1 VSARRRRAVSPALR
15 LAIVL
20 WIVATALAAPW
31 TIVPGLGA
39 SPASAAT
46 PIAHKG
52 VTYGTDGGQTLVLDA
67 IQPSGGGLHPAVI
80 LVHGGQWV
88 SETRSIFIPA
98 AFKFA
103 EAGWVAFTID
113 YNMNA
118 PRYPREID
126 DVSTAVTWVRQ
137 HASTYGVDPKR
148 IGLLGASSGA
158 DIAGVEAARGSGA
171 LDTGDRVKA
180 VVTWSGPMELPQLVS
195 DPQDGCSGPTCQKRS
210 ILVPAV
216 QNYLGCSLAECP
228 DDYSGSSVTPHLD
241 KTDPPMFLVN
251 SEDEVIPLSQAQDV
265 ATKLESLGIPHE
277 LDVIPGTGHANVYGA
292 QAVEPSIEFLTKYV
306 GAPSG
311 SSGGSGGGGQT
322 GGQGGPGGGSASR
335 TGWVLWA
342 VVAAAIVFGLAVG
355 VSLYRMG
362 GRTGS
367 RRAPP
372 SS

>member
-1 VSARRRRAVSPALR
+1 MGTMACVSARRRRRALLPALG
-15 LAIVL
+15 LILVL
-20 WIVATALAAPW
+20 WI
-31 TIVPGLGA
+31 A
-39 SPASAAT
+39 SPAAAAT
-46 PIAHKG
+46 PISHKD

-88 SETRSIFIPA
+88 NETRSIFLPA

-113 YNMNA
+113 YNMTP

-126 DVSTAVTWVRQ
+126 DVGIAVTWVRQ
-137 HASTYGVDPKR
+137 HASTYGVDPTR
-148 IGLLGASSGA
+148 IALLGASSGA
-158 DIAGVEAARGSGA
+158 DIAGVEATRGSGA

-180 VVTWSGPMELPQLVS
+180 FVSWSGPMELPQLVS

-216 QNYLGCSLAECP
+216 QTYLGCTLAQCP

-251 SEDEVIPLSQAQDV
+251 SQDEVIPLSQAQAV
-265 ATKLESLGIPHE
+265 AAKLQSLGIPHE

-292 QAVEPSIEFLTKYV
+292 QAVGPSIDFLNRYV
-306 GAPSG
+306 GG
-311 SSGGSGGGGQT
+311 SGGSGGGTGGGGQT
-322 GGQGGPGGGSASR
+322 GGGQGGIGSGTASG

-362 GRTGS
+362 GRAGS
-367 RRAPP
+367 RRGPPP
-372 SS
+372 S